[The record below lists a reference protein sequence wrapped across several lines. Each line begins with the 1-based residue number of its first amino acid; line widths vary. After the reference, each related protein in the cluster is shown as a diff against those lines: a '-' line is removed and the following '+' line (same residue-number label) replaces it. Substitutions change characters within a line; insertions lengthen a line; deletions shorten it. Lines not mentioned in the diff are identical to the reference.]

1 MNIIIQENQEK
12 LRENPYSK
20 GSEFSPFCS
29 IERAIKEIKEGRM
42 IILIDDEDRENEGDF
57 IVCSNL
63 INEDHISKMIKFG
76 SGLIY
81 LVIDQALQERL
92 DLQLLRKT
100 GYAAHDPFHV
110 AFAEPIEAASGVS
123 TGISAK
129 DRLTTIKTA
138 CAKNSTKDDIITPGH
153 VLTIVAHPMGL
164 FARNGH
170 TEASHTLVR
179 LAGFEDG
186 YAVGCEVIKENGE
199 MAKLPELIKVAE
211 ILGIQICQI
220 KDLVKYLQN

>member
-1 MNIIIQENQEK
+1 MNILIQENEEK
-12 LRENPYSK
+12 FKENLYSQD
-20 GSEFSPFCS
+20 PNYQFCS
-29 IERAIKEIKEGRM
+29 VSEAIKEIREGRM
-42 IILIDDEDRENEGDF
+42 IVLIDDEDRENEGDF
-57 IVCSNL
+57 VVCSNL

-76 SGLIY
+76 SGLVY
-81 LVIDQALQERL
+81 LVIDQALQEKL
-92 DLQLLRKT
+92 DLKLLRKT

-110 AFAEPIEAASGVS
+110 AFAEPIEAACGVS

-138 CAKNSTKDDIITPGH
+138 CAKTSTKDDIITPGH

-186 YAVGCEVIKENGE
+186 YAVGCEVIKDNGE
-199 MAKLPELIKVAE
+199 MAKIPDLINIANLLE
-211 ILGIQICQI
+211 IKICQI
-220 KDLVKYLQN
+220 KDIIKYLRN